1 MVLDTS
7 ALVAILLA
15 EEESNRMVAAIARDG
30 TRIIGAPTWV
40 EATAV
45 MLSRRGS
52 GGEIALDALVARLGI
67 EVAEL
72 TVDAARLSRL
82 GYARF
87 GKGVGDPGVL
97 KYGDTLTYGV
107 AMAAGEPLLFK
118 GDDFRHTDVER
129 VEY

>member
-1 MVLDTS
+1 MVIDTS

-15 EEESNRMVAAIARDG
+15 EEESDRLVEAIARDG
-30 TRIIGAPTWV
+30 TRIIGTPAWV

-45 MLSRRGS
+45 MLARRGS
-52 GGEIALDALVARLGI
+52 GGEIALDALIGRLGI
-67 EVAEL
+67 EVVEL
-72 TVDAARLSRL
+72 TVDAARLARL

-97 KYGDTLTYGV
+97 NYGDTFSYGV
-107 AMAAGEPLLFK
+107 AMATGEPLLFK
-118 GDDFRHTDVER
+118 GDDFVHTDVER